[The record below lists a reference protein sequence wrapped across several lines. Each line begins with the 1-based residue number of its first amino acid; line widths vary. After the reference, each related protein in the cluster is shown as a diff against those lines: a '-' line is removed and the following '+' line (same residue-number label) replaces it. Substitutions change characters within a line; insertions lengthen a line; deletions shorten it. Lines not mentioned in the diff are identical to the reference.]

1 MSAMPQ
7 MWGMFALLSILAAL
21 FVVVPFLRRE
31 KVIAVDSDA
40 NAERIGIYQQRLD
53 DLVQEFADKK
63 IEQTAYNE
71 SIVELKRRLLNE
83 LSPEKQLNA
92 RGNNRI
98 FALTGLAFLVA
109 VSAVFYGFTGSQKQ
123 IEDWY
128 TAIDRLPEFGER
140 AVLQQGEPLSQNEL
154 QAFALGLRT
163 KLAQSGDDAVAWML
177 LGRVAMSLGDND
189 MAKQAFEKA
198 LVMQPDN
205 NNVLVN
211 FSQLLLIE
219 GTEPSMNRAARMLS
233 KVLQSD
239 PSNMDAI
246 SLLALIAYERQDW
259 EEAKAAFEVLQSSMT
274 QDDPRY
280 AMISE
285 RIHDIEHKI
294 NPDAH
299 AHEESQSP
307 AGASLTVSVSLND
320 SIASQLPDNAT
331 LFIFAKAHNGPPMP
345 LAVNKLKQFQFPIT
359 VTLDDSMAMMPD
371 LKLSN
376 FEKVEITARVSSD
389 EAVTVQTGD
398 LEGQSDVIA
407 LDNAPSIVRVEI
419 SRVITSTGS

>member
-1 MSAMPQ
+1 MSAMTQ

-40 NAERIGIYQQRLD
+40 NAERIAIYQQRLD
-53 DLVQEFADKK
+53 DLEQEFADKK

-163 KLAQSGDDAVAWML
+163 KLAESGDDAVAWML

-211 FSQLLLIE
+211 FSQVLLIE

-299 AHEESQSP
+299 AHEESQPP

>member
-1 MSAMPQ
+1 MSAMTQ

-163 KLAQSGDDAVAWML
+163 KLAESGDDAVAWML

-211 FSQLLLIE
+211 FSQVLLIE

-299 AHEESQSP
+299 AHEENQPP
-307 AGASLTVSVSLND
+307 AGASLTVSVSLNE
-320 SIASQLPDNAT
+320 SVASQLPDNAT

-389 EAVTVQTGD
+389 EAVTVQMGD

>member
-1 MSAMPQ
+1 MTQ

-40 NAERIGIYQQRLD
+40 NAERIAIYQQRLD
-53 DLVQEFADKK
+53 DLEQEFADKK

-163 KLAQSGDDAVAWML
+163 KLAESGDDAVAWML

-211 FSQLLLIE
+211 FSQVLLIE

-280 AMISE
+280 TMITE

-299 AHEESQSP
+299 AHEENQSP
-307 AGASLTVSVSLND
+307 AGASLTVSVSLNE
-320 SIASQLPDNAT
+320 SVASQLPDNAT

>member
-1 MSAMPQ
+1 MSAMTQ

-31 KVIAVDSDA
+31 KIIAVDSDA
-40 NAERIGIYQQRLD
+40 NAERIAIYQQRLD
-53 DLVQEFADKK
+53 DLEQEFADKK
-63 IEQTAYNE
+63 IEQIAYNE

-123 IEDWY
+123 IGDWY

-163 KLAQSGDDAVAWML
+163 KLAESGDDAVAWML

-211 FSQLLLIE
+211 FSQVLLIE

-299 AHEESQSP
+299 AHEESQPP

-389 EAVTVQTGD
+389 EAVTVQAGD

>member
-1 MSAMPQ
+1 MSAMTQ
-7 MWGMFALLSILAAL
+7 MWSMFALLSILAAL

-40 NAERIGIYQQRLD
+40 NAERIAIYQQRLD
-53 DLVQEFADKK
+53 DLEQEFADKK

-109 VSAVFYGFTGSQKQ
+109 VSAVFYGYTGSQKQ

-163 KLAQSGDDAVAWML
+163 KLAESGDDAVAWML
-177 LGRVAMSLGDND
+177 LGRVAMSLGDNN

-211 FSQLLLIE
+211 FSQVLLIE

-280 AMISE
+280 AMITE

-299 AHEESQSP
+299 AHEENQPP
-307 AGASLTVSVSLND
+307 AGASLTVSVSLNE
-320 SIASQLPDNAT
+320 SVANQLPDNAT

-407 LDNAPSIVRVEI
+407 LDNAPSIVRIEI

>member
-1 MSAMPQ
+1 MSAMTQ

-40 NAERIGIYQQRLD
+40 NAERIAIYQQRLD
-53 DLVQEFADKK
+53 DLEQEFADKK

-123 IEDWY
+123 IEGWY

-163 KLAQSGDDAVAWML
+163 KLAESGDDAVAWML
-177 LGRVAMSLGDND
+177 LGRVVMSLGDKD
-189 MAKQAFEKA
+189 MSKQAFEKA

-211 FSQLLLIE
+211 FSQVLLIE

-233 KVLQSD
+233 KVLQSE
-239 PSNMDAI
+239 PNNMDAI

-299 AHEESQSP
+299 AHDENLVP

-320 SIASQLPDNAT
+320 SVASQLPDNAT

-359 VTLDDSMAMMPD
+359 VTLNDNMAMMPD

-376 FEKVEITARVSSD
+376 FEKVLITARVSSD
-389 EAVTVQTGD
+389 EAVTVQAGD
-398 LEGQSDVIA
+398 LEGQSDIIA

>member
-1 MSAMPQ
+1 MSAMMQ
-7 MWGMFALLSILAAL
+7 MWGMFTLLSILAAL

-40 NAERIGIYQQRLD
+40 NAERITIYQQRLD
-53 DLVQEFADKK
+53 DLEQEFADKK
-63 IEQTAYNE
+63 IEQIAYNE

-163 KLAQSGDDAVAWML
+163 KLAESGDDAVAWML

-211 FSQLLLIE
+211 FSQVLLIE

-299 AHEESQSP
+299 AHEESQP
-307 AGASLTVSVSLND
+307 PTGASLTVSVSLND

-389 EAVTVQTGD
+389 EAVTVQSGD
-398 LEGQSDVIA
+398 LEGRSDVIA

>member
-1 MSAMPQ
+1 MTQ

-31 KVIAVDSDA
+31 KIIAVDSDA
-40 NAERIGIYQQRLD
+40 NAERIAIYQQRLD
-53 DLVQEFADKK
+53 DLEQEFADKK
-63 IEQTAYNE
+63 IEQIAYNE

-123 IEDWY
+123 IGDWY

-163 KLAQSGDDAVAWML
+163 KLAESGDDAVAWML

-211 FSQLLLIE
+211 FSQVLLIE

-299 AHEESQSP
+299 AHEESQPP

-389 EAVTVQTGD
+389 EAVTVQAGD

>member
-1 MSAMPQ
+1 MSAMTQ

-40 NAERIGIYQQRLD
+40 NAERIAIYQQRLD
-53 DLVQEFADKK
+53 DLEQEFADKK

-163 KLAQSGDDAVAWML
+163 KLAESGDDAVAWML

-211 FSQLLLIE
+211 FSQVLLIE

-274 QDDPRY
+274 QDDPRF

-299 AHEESQSP
+299 AHEESQPP

>member
-1 MSAMPQ
+1 MTQ
-7 MWGMFALLSILAAL
+7 MWSMFALLSILAAL

-40 NAERIGIYQQRLD
+40 NAERIAIYQQRLD
-53 DLVQEFADKK
+53 DLEQEFADKK

-109 VSAVFYGFTGSQKQ
+109 VSAVFYGYTGSQKQ

-163 KLAQSGDDAVAWML
+163 KLAESGDDAVAWML
-177 LGRVAMSLGDND
+177 LGRVAMSLGDNN

-211 FSQLLLIE
+211 FSQVLLIE

-280 AMISE
+280 AMITE

-299 AHEESQSP
+299 AHEENQPP
-307 AGASLTVSVSLND
+307 AGASLTVSVSLNE
-320 SIASQLPDNAT
+320 SVANQLPDNAT

-407 LDNAPSIVRVEI
+407 LDNAPSIVRIEI

>member
-1 MSAMPQ
+1 MTQ

-40 NAERIGIYQQRLD
+40 NAERIAIYQQRLD
-53 DLVQEFADKK
+53 DLEQEFADKK

-163 KLAQSGDDAVAWML
+163 KLAESGDDAVAWML

-189 MAKQAFEKA
+189 MAKQAFEKV

-211 FSQLLLIE
+211 FSQVLLIE

-274 QDDPRY
+274 QDDPRF

-299 AHEESQSP
+299 AHEESQPP

>member
-1 MSAMPQ
+1 MSAMTQ

-40 NAERIGIYQQRLD
+40 NAERIAIYQQRLD
-53 DLVQEFADKK
+53 DLEQEFADKK
-63 IEQTAYNE
+63 IEQAAYNE

-163 KLAQSGDDAVAWML
+163 KLAESGDDAVAWML

-211 FSQLLLIE
+211 FSQVLLIE

-280 AMISE
+280 AMITE

-299 AHEESQSP
+299 AHEENQPP
-307 AGASLTVSVSLND
+307 AGTSLTVSVSLNE

-376 FEKVEITARVSSD
+376 FKKVEITARVSSD

>member
-1 MSAMPQ
+1 
-7 MWGMFALLSILAAL
+7 
-21 FVVVPFLRRE
+21 
-31 KVIAVDSDA
+31 
-40 NAERIGIYQQRLD
+40 
-53 DLVQEFADKK
+53 
-63 IEQTAYNE
+63 
-71 SIVELKRRLLNE
+71 
-83 LSPEKQLNA
+83 
-92 RGNNRI
+92 
-98 FALTGLAFLVA
+98 
-109 VSAVFYGFTGSQKQ
+109 
-123 IEDWY
+123 
-128 TAIDRLPEFGER
+128 
-140 AVLQQGEPLSQNEL
+140 
-154 QAFALGLRT
+154 
-163 KLAQSGDDAVAWML
+163 ML
-177 LGRVAMSLGDND
+177 LGRVAMSLGDKD
-189 MAKQAFEKA
+189 MSKQAFEKA

-205 NNVLVN
+205 NNVLVS
-211 FSQLLLIE
+211 FSQVLLIE

-233 KVLQSD
+233 KVLQSE
-239 PSNMDAI
+239 PNNMDAI

-299 AHEESQSP
+299 AHDENLVP

-320 SIASQLPDNAT
+320 SVASQLPDNAT

-376 FEKVEITARVSSD
+376 FEKVLITARVSSD
-389 EAVTVQTGD
+389 EAVTLQAGD
-398 LEGQSDVIA
+398 LEGQSDIIA

>member
-1 MSAMPQ
+1 MTQ

-53 DLVQEFADKK
+53 DLEQEFADKK
-63 IEQTAYNE
+63 IEQTVYNE

-163 KLAQSGDDAVAWML
+163 KLAESGDDAVAWML

-198 LVMQPDN
+198 LFMQPDN

-211 FSQLLLIE
+211 FSQVLLIE

-299 AHEESQSP
+299 AHEESQPP

-389 EAVTVQTGD
+389 EAVTVQAGD

>member
-1 MSAMPQ
+1 MSAMTQ

-31 KVIAVDSDA
+31 RVIAVDSDA
-40 NAERIGIYQQRLD
+40 NAERIAIFHQRLE
-53 DLVQEFADKK
+53 DLEQEIADKK
-63 IEQTAYNE
+63 IEQGVYDE
-71 SIVELKRRLLNE
+71 SVVELKRRLLNE

-109 VSAVFYGFTGSQKQ
+109 VSAVFYSFTGSQKQ

-128 TAIDRLPEFGER
+128 SAIDRLPEFGER
-140 AVLQQGEPLSQNEL
+140 AVLQQGEPLTQNEL

-163 KLAQSGDDAVAWML
+163 KLAESGDDAVAWML

-198 LVMQPDN
+198 LAMQPDN

-211 FSQLLLIE
+211 FSQVLLID
-219 GTEPSMNRAARMLS
+219 GSEPSMNRAARMLS

-259 EEAKAAFEVLQSSMT
+259 QEAKAAFEVLQSSMT

-294 NPDAH
+294 DPNAH
-299 AHEESQSP
+299 AHDETQAP
-307 AGASLTVSVSLND
+307 AGASLTVSVTLSE
-320 SIASQLPDNAT
+320 SIANQLPDNAT
-331 LFIFAKAHNGPPMP
+331 LFIFAKAYNGPPMP
-345 LAVNKLKQFQFPIT
+345 LAVNKLKQFEFPIT
-359 VTLDDSMAMMPD
+359 VTLDDSMAMMPN

-376 FEKVEITARVSSD
+376 FEQVEITARVSQD
-389 EAVTVQTGD
+389 DAVTVQTGD
-398 LEGQSDVIA
+398 LEGKSEIIELQ
-407 LDNAPSIVRVEI
+407 NAPSVVRVEI